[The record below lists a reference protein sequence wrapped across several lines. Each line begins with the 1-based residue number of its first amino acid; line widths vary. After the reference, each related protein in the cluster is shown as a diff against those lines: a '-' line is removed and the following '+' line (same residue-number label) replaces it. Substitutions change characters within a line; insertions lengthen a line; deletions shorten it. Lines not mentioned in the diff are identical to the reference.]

1 MNVAHYNK
9 DPKVNPIMFDNQVSV
24 VSAMFS
30 KYDIRHRRRPAEAG
44 QIHGEA

>member
-1 MNVAHYNK
+1 MNLAHYNK
-9 DPKVNPIMFDNQVSV
+9 DPKVNPIVFDNQVSV

-30 KYDIRHRRRPAEAG
+30 KYDFKAS